1 MGEYGGRV
9 DIGTEW
15 NLEVD
20 VETVTRRVQAVDI
33 GTEWN
38 LENRRSAL

>member
-15 NLEVD
+15 NLEFLSYMLQI
-20 VETVTRRVQAVDI
+20 RFFYVDI

-38 LENRRSAL
+38 LEFF

>member
-15 NLEVD
+15 NLER
-20 VETVTRRVQAVDI
+20 TSQQHCCALNIVDI

-38 LENRRSAL
+38 LEPS